1 MGGKKRERERARKGK
16 EREKDERECEGDD
29 VRGRVAAGR
38 EVAAER
44 GKEKDRERE
53 IERGTGTR
61 RQRGPHSV
69 IRSIADVIP
78 TQPKPIQLNPVR
90 PAVRSPPRRIRAII
104 CSKCRRRRQRRWR
117 RQQRRRRRWR
127 RQQRWWRRRWHR
139 SASYRS
145 EAHPP
150 SFAQTDRPAHPLLF
164 DHPAQR
170 GKGASPLVPLA
181 RRREAAA

>member
-16 EREKDERECEGDD
+16 EGERDEREREGDD

-53 IERGTGTR
+53 REIERGTGTR
-61 RQRGPHSV
+61 RQRGPHGV

-127 RQQRWWRRRWHR
+127 WWRRRRHR